1 MTIAQAM
8 ENTMEERN
16 LEDSKGKISGEFA
29 YLVSSGNPS
38 FGSRRGDHRSFSEK
52 GLLLEIP
59 GNPPSGTD
67 RSLPEKDKD
76 SKGKQM
82 MGKIFYIMGKSSS
95 GKDTIYKKLLGDR
108 ELELRNIILYTT
120 RPMRQGEL
128 PGREYY
134 FVGEETFQ
142 EFQKQGKIIE
152 ARTYQTVYGPWIYFT
167 ADDGQIELDK
177 RNYLGIGTLESYMNM
192 KHYYGEDKLY
202 PLYIEVEDGE
212 RLKRAIR
219 REELQQEPKYAEM
232 CRRFLADTED
242 FSEENLKRAGITK
255 RFSNIDL
262 ESCIKELKNCIQKLQ

>member
-1 MTIAQAM
+1 
-8 ENTMEERN
+8 
-16 LEDSKGKISGEFA
+16 
-29 YLVSSGNPS
+29 
-38 FGSRRGDHRSFSEK
+38 
-52 GLLLEIP
+52 
-59 GNPPSGTD
+59 
-67 RSLPEKDKD
+67 
-76 SKGKQM
+76 M

-95 GKDTIYKKLLGDR
+95 GKDTIYKRLLGEQ
-108 ELELRNIILYTT
+108 ELKLRNIILYTT
-120 RPMRQGEL
+120 RPMRQGEM

-134 FVGEETFQ
+134 FVGEGIFQ

-167 ADDGQIELDK
+167 ADDGQIELEK

-192 KHYYGEDKLY
+192 KEYYGEKNLC

-212 RLKRAIR
+212 RLKRAIC